1 MTLFFLIRV
10 HQGASGRVLWVELV
24 ASITLGG
31 LAVVLESAVSR
42 SLWGDALAVVAI
54 SLLAAFSLFV

>member
-1 MTLFFLIRV
+1 
-10 HQGASGRVLWVELV
+10 VELV